1 MMHMKKYNHFLAGVV
16 LLLSAFLFSCIEEKE
31 PGKFVGDEL
40 ISITSILE
48 SDTYKEN
55 FSKFVELLEVA
66 GHKSTLYA
74 FESRGRGYTL
84 FAPTN
89 AAIDDFVA
97 SSAEFDSFES
107 LKSNKAYVTSL
118 VRYHVLM
125 RETSTVDFPFGALP
139 DTTASGDFLTTSF
152 STDLNSSE
160 PVYLVNNRAKIINI
174 NVRASNG
181 YIHMID
187 KVLIPNVY
195 TMKEWLTVNAEIFGL
210 TIFKQAMVET
220 GVIDMM
226 PLYVTREGRTYRN
239 YLTLWVEPDA
249 VFNRKG
255 IFSFDDLKARYDDTG
270 DITDAA
276 NGLNR
281 FMRYHIMSSAAYMND
296 LLYDGSKLFET
307 LADYPLVIANNR
319 FILLNPFGPLNDTID
334 NKPVNY
340 VSVLFEQSNNTTLN
354 GPIHLIGG
362 LLDLKKTVPSYY
374 TDDFENE
381 PLIQEVRNR
390 FGNSN
395 NIQFFDRYE
404 DLSQM
409 TVAGVPY
416 FLYVIQ
422 NFINTRDRVRETDP
436 NVQVTIRDNNLL
448 EFYGDFTIS
457 YNTPKIPPGRYR
469 LRVVLNRNQNSGA
482 TVQFSWNNLPVGP
495 PIDTS
500 VGANVSIVDL
510 GEVELFDYTSHVFGF
525 DATRSGR
532 FRIFQ
537 FNLLPI

>member
-1 MMHMKKYNHFLAGVV
+1 MHMKRYNS
-16 LLLSAFLFSCIEEKE
+16 LLSGVMLMLSALLFSCEDKE
-31 PGKFVGDEL
+31 PGKFVGEEL
-40 ISITSILE
+40 LSITSILE
-48 SDTYKEN
+48 NDTYKEN

-66 GHKSTLYA
+66 EHKSTLYA
-74 FESRGRGYTL
+74 FEPRGRGYTL

-89 AAIDDFVA
+89 AAIDDFIA
-97 SSAEFDSFES
+97 NSAEFDSFEA

-125 RETSTVDFPFGALP
+125 RKTSTVDFAFGALP

-174 NVRASNG
+174 NIEASNG
-181 YIHMID
+181 YIQMID

-195 TMKEWLTVNAEIFGL
+195 TMKEWLTVNADIFGI
-210 TIFKQAMVET
+210 TIFKQAMIET

-226 PLYVTREGRTYRN
+226 PLYVTKDGKSYRN

-281 FMRYHIMSSAAYMND
+281 FMRYHIMSSSAYMND

-307 LADYPLVIANNR
+307 LADYPLVVANNKDIR
-319 FILLNPFGPLNDTID
+319 LNPFGAFNDTVNNI
-334 NKPVNY
+334 PVNH
-340 VSVLFEQSNNTTLN
+340 VGVFFEQSNNTTLN
-354 GPIHLIGG
+354 GPIHFISG
-362 LLDLKKTVPSYY
+362 LLELKRTVPSYY

-381 PLIQEVRNR
+381 PYIQAIRSR
-390 FGNSN
+390 LGNASYVET
-395 NIQFFDRYE
+395 IQKYE
-404 DLSQM
+404 ELTQM
-409 TVAGVPY
+409 QVFGVPAFQY
-416 FLYVIQ
+416 IIQ
-422 NFINTRDRVRETDP
+422 GYINTRDRARETDP

-448 EFYGDFTIS
+448 YFFGDFTVS
-457 YNTPKIPPGRYR
+457 YNTPKIPPGKYR
-469 LRVVLNRNQNSGA
+469 LRVVVNRNLTSGA
-482 TVQFSWNNLPVGP
+482 TVQFSWNNIPVGP

-500 VGANVSIVDL
+500 VGVNVSIVDL
-510 GEVELFDYTSHVFGF
+510 GEVELFDYIPQKFGF
-525 DATRSGR
+525 DATRAGF
-532 FRIFQ
+532 FRIYQ